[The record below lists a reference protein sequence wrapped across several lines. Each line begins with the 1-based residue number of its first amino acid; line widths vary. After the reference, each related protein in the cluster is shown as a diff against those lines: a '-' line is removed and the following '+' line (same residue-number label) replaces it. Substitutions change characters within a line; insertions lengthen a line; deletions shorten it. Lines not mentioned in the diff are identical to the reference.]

1 MEQAIRAHLLSPEDI
16 PYIWDKVEPLLATV
30 TEHAE
35 GELTP
40 EDYMEPLS
48 LGDMQLWI
56 AVKGDELHSVMV
68 TQIVH
73 YPQKRIL
80 RILAIAGSEFKT
92 LYKFKD
98 MVESFAIRS
107 GCSGLELWGRKGWKK
122 LLPDWKDSYIVY
134 TKDLRTRM
142 Q

>member
-1 MEQAIRAHLLSPEDI
+1 MKAHLLSPEDI
-16 PYIWDKVEPLLATV
+16 PYIWDKVEPLLARV

-35 GELTP
+35 GELATD
-40 EDYMEPLS
+40 DYIEPLS
-48 LGDMQLWI
+48 LGEMQLWI
-56 AVKGDELHSVMV
+56 AVQEEELHSVMV
-68 TQIVH
+68 TQIVP

-107 GCSGLELWGRKGWKK
+107 GCSALELWGRKGWKK

>member
-1 MEQAIRAHLLSPEDI
+1 MEQAIRAQLLSPEDI
-16 PYIWDKVEPLLATV
+16 PYVWDKVEPMLARV

-40 EDYMEPLS
+40 EDYVEPLS
-48 LGDMQLWI
+48 LGEMQLWI
-56 AVKGDELHSVMV
+56 AVKDKELHSVMV
-68 TQIVH
+68 TQIVP

-80 RILAIAGSEFKT
+80 RILAIAGAEFKA

-107 GCSGLELWGRKGWKK
+107 GCSALELWGRKGWKK

>member
-1 MEQAIRAHLLSPEDI
+1 LKASLVHPTEIPLVWEQ
-16 PYIWDKVEPLLATV
+16 VEPLLAKV
-30 TEHAE
+30 TEHTE
-35 GELTP
+35 GEITT
-40 EDYMEPLS
+40 EDYIEPLS
-48 LGDMQLWI
+48 LGEMQLWI
-56 AVKGDELHSVMV
+56 AVKDEELHSVMV
-68 TQIVH
+68 TQIIP

-80 RILAIAGSEFKT
+80 RILAIAGSEFKA

-107 GCSGLELWGRKGWKK
+107 GCSALELWGRKGWKK

-134 TKDLRTRM
+134 TKDLKQRM